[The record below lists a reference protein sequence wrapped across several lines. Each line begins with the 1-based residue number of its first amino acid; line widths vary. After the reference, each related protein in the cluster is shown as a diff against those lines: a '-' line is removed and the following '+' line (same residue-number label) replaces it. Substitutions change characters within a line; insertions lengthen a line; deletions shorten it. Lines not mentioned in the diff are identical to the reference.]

1 MPIFELVVTP
11 ALARSVCL
19 SLYSLPT
26 TGPKEIVQIS
36 QQTPKMADPLSI
48 TASVLAVITA
58 AVQST
63 KSLCET
69 VKRFKDRNKTLRRL
83 QDELEDLTRIFDS
96 LIHVIN
102 AEASILALLKGP
114 IDRCSQVCRE
124 FEQSMQVFNKKSTT
138 GFRDWTKMGFMRGD
152 INEFIDVIAGYKST
166 ISVGLGT
173 ITMFVAIICLLRTS
187 LTCFIRHTSKVSHQ
201 VLKEYNEMIQD
212 TVYNLEV
219 HLQRIDEKMA
229 RFTLDSSN
237 TSCITIDLKDEKE
250 VTKQCLR
257 ICEDARSYIESLI
270 HQESSLLQEA
280 PQNAAEDVFQK
291 SFEAQ
296 LLTRQALA
304 KNQESFADITGHLRK
319 RLESLVLN
327 RDPRDDNERSRLQD
341 DINISK
347 QCLEICKVASN
358 ASCQKIYRIG
368 EVIADGDSD
377 QVVVT
382 TLADLFDIKKAISR
396 DSSAQ
401 LVGSMTEDALGH
413 LVEKRYS
420 SRFGTLARDFDPAEA
435 GSTSSPSVFETQKSS
450 ESFPAQTG
458 QHSPGPKSKH
468 NRPSSNEMRKRV
480 MRDAVE

>member
-1 MPIFELVVTP
+1 
-11 ALARSVCL
+11 
-19 SLYSLPT
+19 
-26 TGPKEIVQIS
+26 
-36 QQTPKMADPLSI
+36 MADPLSV

-63 KSLCET
+63 RSLCET
-69 VKRFKDRNKTLRRL
+69 IKRFKDRNKTLRRL
-83 QDELEDLTRIFDS
+83 QDELEDLGKILDS

-102 AEASILALLKGP
+102 AEASILALLQGP

-124 FEQSMQVFNKKSTT
+124 FEQSMQVFNKKSNT
-138 GFRDWTKMGFMRGD
+138 GFRDWTKMEFMRGD

-166 ISVGLGT
+166 ISIGLGT
-173 ITMFVAIICLLRTS
+173 ITM
-187 LTCFIRHTSKVSHQ
+187 HTSKVSLQ
-201 VLKEYNEMIQD
+201 VLQEYNEMIQD

-229 RFTLDSSN
+229 RFAPDDSK
-237 TSCITIDLKDEKE
+237 TSDLTVDLKDEKE
-250 VTKQCLR
+250 VTKQCIR
-257 ICEDARSYIESLI
+257 ICEDARSYIESLT

-280 PQNAAEDVFQK
+280 PQNADEDVIQK

-296 LLTRQALA
+296 LLTRQALVR
-304 KNQESFADITGHLRK
+304 NQESFADITGHLRK

-327 RDPRDDNERSRLQD
+327 RDSTDDNERLRLQD

-347 QCLEICKVASN
+347 QCLEICNLASN

-368 EVIADGDSD
+368 EVVADGDSD

-401 LVGSMTEDALGH
+401 LVGSMTEEALRH

-420 SRFGTLARDFDPAEA
+420 SRFGALAHDFDTAEA
-435 GSTSSPSVFETQKSS
+435 GSTSSPQTQRSSKAFSARVGHYEQSPEHKSR
-450 ESFPAQTG
+450 
-458 QHSPGPKSKH
+458 H

-480 MRDAVE
+480 MRDATE